1 MVSLFELG
9 SVHHGRYLVNLQLH
23 FMPLADHVHEF
34 RGLSQLSEIMV
45 LVSMGGGRGGEGLF
59 SSYNGFSKWTFTM
72 LFCGFIG

>member
-45 LVSMGGGRGGEGLF
+45 LVSMGGGRGGGGGVTGEGGGGTLLLLQ
-59 SSYNGFSKWTFTM
+59 WVQ
-72 LFCGFIG
+72 